1 MWQLLLAVDLA
12 LQARTMS
19 PGRVAQA
26 TGHIVSLRPCL
37 DPMALLFTRHLNILI
52 QRVVDQSGWD
62 WREVLGGEGSGG
74 IQVWKGIR
82 RQP

>member
-19 PGRVAQA
+19 PGRVVQA
-26 TGHIVSLRPCL
+26 TGHIVSLRPYL

-52 QRVVDQSGWD
+52 QKVVDLFGWD
-62 WREVLGGEGSGG
+62 WREVLEGIES
-74 IQVWKGIR
+74 VERKGS
-82 RQP
+82 

>member
-19 PGRVAQA
+19 PGRVVQA

-52 QRVVDQSGWD
+52 QKVVDLFGWD
-62 WREVLGGEGSGG
+62 WREVLEGIES
-74 IQVWKGIR
+74 VERKGS
-82 RQP
+82 

>member
-12 LQARTMS
+12 LQARTML

-62 WREVLGGEGSGG
+62 WREVLEGKVREEFKCG
-74 IQVWKGIR
+74 KE
-82 RQP
+82 